1 MRNIER
7 IVAPGTPHFVGDGF
21 RVHNFIPGGQKDFQ
35 KRMDPFILMDYN
47 SKYTFPP
54 SKHSR
59 GVGAHPHRGFET
71 VTIAYKGAVAHQD
84 SAGNEGVIRE
94 GDVQW
99 MTAGNGILHK
109 EYHAE
114 EFSKTG
120 GEFQMVQ
127 LWVNLPARF
136 KGTPP
141 GYQGIVNHDI
151 SRYLLENGD
160 GEIEVIAGNYKGTTG
175 TATTFTPV
183 HLMNAKLREN
193 ARAGFSFPAHYNT
206 ALLVVEG
213 EIEVN
218 NGIVVAADHFVLF
231 QNEGEEFV
239 IRARKEAVVLVLSGE
254 PFNEPIVQQGP
265 FVMNSPEEINQAI
278 TDFNMGRYGSFGK

>member
-141 GYQGIVNHDI
+141 GYQGIVNRDI

-183 HLMNAKLREN
+183 HLMNANLREN

-231 QNEGEEFV
+231 QNEGEGFV

-265 FVMNSPEEINQAI
+265 FVMNSQEEINQAI